1 MRLAVVVRWVDAP
14 SHRVYREN
22 VVRAL
27 AASEIHVIPMRRQGP
42 IPPDCDVVW
51 DPGLGMRPI
60 PPILR
65 ESRVPVVVTFH
76 GARIFSPA
84 YVSKAEWTVARFY
97 HPWLKSRILRDR
109 IWFGEVVTAVI
120 APSQF
125 AAQEAAE
132 VLDIPLEKVRVVPHG
147 IDHAL
152 FKPDGDAFVRE
163 RPYLLHIFGG
173 NPMKNTERVV
183 AAYARLP
190 ESSRPDLI
198 VISPWDWRFLRKFQV
213 RGVKIIRRLLP
224 QHELA
229 KWYRGAMALVA
240 PSLRETFGLSI
251 LEAMACGCPVI
262 TSNRTG
268 CAEVAGD
275 AALLV
280 DPYSTEEIADAMRR
294 LIEDEPLAQRLRERG
309 ISRAQKFSWSCSAAK
324 HARVFHDVASGVHPV
339 HRVSNP

>member
-1 MRLAVVVRWVDAP
+1 MRLAVVVRSVDAP

-22 VVRAL
+22 VERAL
-27 AASEIHVIPMRRQGP
+27 AASGIHVIPIRRHGP

-60 PPILR
+60 PSILR
-65 ESRVPVVVTFH
+65 ESRVPVIVTFH

-84 YVSKAEWTVARFY
+84 YVSEAEWTVARLY

-109 IWFGEVVTAVI
+109 IWFRELVTAVI

-132 VLDIPLEKVRVVPHG
+132 VLNIPLEKVHVVPHG
-147 IDHAL
+147 IEHTL
-152 FKPDGDAFVRE
+152 FKPDGEVFVRE

-198 VISPWDWRFLRKFQV
+198 VISPRDWRILGKFRVQ
-213 RGVKIIRRLLP
+213 GVKITRRLLP

-229 KWYRGAMALVA
+229 KWYRGAVALVA

-280 DPYSTEEIADAMRR
+280 DPYSTEEIAEAMRR
-294 LIEDEPLAQRLRERG
+294 LIEEESVRQRLREQGLR
-309 ISRAQKFSWSCSAAK
+309 RAQAFSWSRSAAE
-324 HARVFHDVASGVHPV
+324 HARVFRSVLAGASSRSV
-339 HRVSNP
+339 